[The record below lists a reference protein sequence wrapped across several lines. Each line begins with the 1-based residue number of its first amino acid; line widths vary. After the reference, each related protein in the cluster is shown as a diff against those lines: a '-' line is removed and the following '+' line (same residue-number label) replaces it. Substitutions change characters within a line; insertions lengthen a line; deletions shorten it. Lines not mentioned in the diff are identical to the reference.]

1 MENFKAIENVEE
13 MLYQRIKEQFDE
25 WANGPTTSWEYRAF
39 FNNEL
44 YLAEDNNCPSF
55 GVRDFIMTAGA
66 TKGCLIYDDL
76 PYVFKFNLHD
86 TVYNID
92 YCNEEVMNYK
102 NIAKDY
108 PELADMFVKT
118 EFLGNFY
125 GHDIYYSEKVEVDSG
140 KVFSTG
146 NNYRNSLCS
155 CTEPKDMP
163 LERGLDTREVAAFY
177 AVIDSYGLETAE
189 KFYDICDSYEI
200 NDLGT
205 HNFGYREDGKICVFD
220 YSGYHGITSYDDCD
234 WLDEDYYHCSDIY

>member
-1 MENFKAIENVEE
+1 MENFKVVENVEE
-13 MLYQRIKEQFDE
+13 VLYQRIKEQFDE

-44 YLAEDNNCPSF
+44 YFAEVNEDPSF
-55 GVRDFIMTAGA
+55 GVRDFIMAAGA
-66 TKGCLIYDDL
+66 TKGCLIYNDL

-86 TVYNID
+86 TAYNID
-92 YCNEEVMNYK
+92 YCGEEVMNYK
-102 NIAKDY
+102 NIVKEH

-125 GHDIYYSEKVEVDSG
+125 GHDIYYSEKVKVDSG
-140 KVFSTG
+140 KVFRTG
-146 NNYRNSLCS
+146 NDYRNSLRS
-155 CTEPKDMP
+155 CTDPEDMP

-220 YSGYHGITSYDDCD
+220 YSGYHGIASYDDCN
-234 WLDEDYYHCSDIY
+234 WLDEYYHCADVY